1 MDIDNDTKP
10 HHPQPL
16 PCILGQAHIQQLL
29 HLFVHLSKG
38 RLNCRLGEEIL
49 LAQVVEHAGD
59 HSFAI
64 GKDTFLQSHQHLPI
78 DDLRRNMTLEPI
90 IVDDIVGIRSHVCDV
105 HKAIIFIKHEPSKD
119 CGASHR
125 IILHAGD
132 LYPRTNKVD
141 SVLHGSTLHCT
152 LLPIEQYRT
161 RGRAKF
167 QPRLQMEVA
176 LTSTT
181 SVAIV
186 TDSAAGL
193 PTALLERYNIA
204 VVPFWMHM
212 GNESYLSG
220 ETLDPPTFFRRLRA
234 APELEI
240 HTGVPGIAKFVEIYR
255 SLATKAQGIVSIHI
269 TAKQSGTC
277 SAAEVAARE
286 SPVPVVVVDTGT
298 TAMAEGFTV
307 LAAAR
312 AAQEGNSLEQ
322 VIAKARAA
330 IPNTGVTALL
340 ENVTCILKGGRLSA
354 AAGRVGSMLRIQ
366 PLVRVKDN
374 KVSLVGQVRKR
385 SKGIEALIEKT
396 VDEVRGDAAHLTVH
410 FAEAEDEGQRLLDSL
425 RSRINCVESYLMRIP
440 IELGVH
446 AGPGSIGVAY
456 HIEREN
462 TGLGRQVE
470 QKLERIHTQA
480 KEAIR
485 SRLP

>member
-1 MDIDNDTKP
+1 LSAIVPEEGPIFNHGCKP
-10 HHPQPL
+10 Y
-16 PCILGQAHIQQLL
+16 I
-29 HLFVHLSKG
+29 
-38 RLNCRLGEEIL
+38 
-49 LAQVVEHAGD
+49 
-59 HSFAI
+59 
-64 GKDTFLQSHQHLPI
+64 
-78 DDLRRNMTLEPI
+78 
-90 IVDDIVGIRSHVCDV
+90 
-105 HKAIIFIKHEPSKD
+105 
-119 CGASHR
+119 
-125 IILHAGD
+125 
-132 LYPRTNKVD
+132 
-141 SVLHGSTLHCT
+141 
-152 LLPIEQYRT
+152 
-161 RGRAKF
+161 
-167 QPRLQMEVA
+167 EVA
-176 LTSTT
+176 MTPMT

-193 PTALLERYNIA
+193 PVALLERYKIA
-204 VVPFWMHM
+204 VVPFWVHM

-234 APELEI
+234 DPELEV

-255 SLATKAQGIVSIHI
+255 SLATKAQSIVSIHI

-312 AAQEGNSLEQ
+312 AAEEGNSLEQ
-322 VIAKARAA
+322 VVARARAA

-340 ENVTCILKGGRLSA
+340 ESLSYVLKGGRLST
-354 AAGRVGSMLRIQ
+354 AAGRVGSRLRIQ
-366 PLVRVKDN
+366 PLIRVKEN
-374 KVSLVGQVRKR
+374 KVSLVGQARKR

-396 VDEVRGDAAHLTVH
+396 VDEVRGHPAHITVH
-410 FAEAEDEGQRLLDSL
+410 FAEDEDEGQHLLDSL

-462 TGLGRQVE
+462 IGLVQQLE
-470 QKLERIHTQA
+470 QKLERIGTQA